1 MGWGSYAKR
10 LTGQVPHTMPVLKP
24 PIPPFRRWSAPQAAS
39 MTETGTAPSL
49 SHTTLAKAP
58 ESAAATTASTQM
70 EPTPTLS
77 TSTTHSSES
86 QRLTPSSAP
95 TTRSF
100 KRAEASEPS
109 EQRVLQNVA
118 REPVIA
124 EPNSNNPAT
133 MEAPKINLAVP
144 SFPSTRQRASRKQ
157 KPEQEHTIE
166 SSRATPMPASTQS
179 RPAAVSFLPTKP
191 SREPAE
197 DSLPIRHRE
206 EIVLSPR
213 SEPNKARRTT
223 SEHPPQST
231 LALQPRKNPTD
242 SEPPPTP
249 MRFESRH
256 AERSALPAAHRPVS
270 EPQAR
275 TAGGLHIGTI
285 EVRIMPP
292 AAPAPPI
299 IKPVQARPSPAPV
312 LSRSLTSSLGLTQG
326 Q

>member
-1 MGWGSYAKR
+1 MRSGSGSVTTRFGAC
-10 LTGQVPHTMPVLKP
+10 GNEA
-24 PIPPFRRWSAPQAAS
+24 SAPFYQLP
-39 MTETGTAPSL
+39 TGTVIV
-49 SHTTLAKAP
+49 
-58 ESAAATTASTQM
+58 
-70 EPTPTLS
+70 
-77 TSTTHSSES
+77 
-86 QRLTPSSAP
+86 
-95 TTRSF
+95 
-100 KRAEASEPS
+100 EPS